1 MEPLRIGIVGF
12 GKIAQDAH
20 LPSIRGNSTF
30 ALAATASLRTGGASG
45 VAHFSTI
52 EDMLEHAPEI
62 AAVAICTPPQA
73 RYRAARL
80 ALERGKHV
88 LLEKPPC
95 SSVIELQHLVDLAKN
110 SRQTLYQTWHSR
122 HALAVGRTARELH
135 RRTLRRVRV
144 TWKEDVT
151 EWHPGQ
157 QWLWEAGGFGVF
169 DPGINALSIVTQL
182 VPEPLF
188 ARSAQLHVPSNCAT
202 PIAAELALETAS
214 GVSVEA
220 ALDFRHRGRPVWDI
234 EFETDQGLLKLADGG
249 NRLLLG
255 DEPVPAAGAV
265 LGGEYA
271 LIYRRFAE
279 LIARGESEV
288 DARPLACVA
297 DLYLVARHFTVE
309 PFSG

>member
-12 GKIAQDAH
+12 GKIARDAH
-20 LPSIRGNSTF
+20 LASIGGNSAFVLT
-30 ALAATASLRTGGASG
+30 ATASLRTEAAG
-45 VAHFSTI
+45 VAHFSTL
-52 EDMLEHAPEI
+52 EAMLEHVPNI
-62 AAVAICTPPQA
+62 AAVAICTPPQV

-95 SSVIELQHLVDLAKN
+95 SSLIELQHLIDLAKI
-110 SRQTLYQTWHSR
+110 SRRTLYQTWHSR
-122 HALAVGRTARELH
+122 HALAVGRTARELR

-157 QWLWEAGGFGVF
+157 QWLWEPGGFGVF

-182 VPEPLF
+182 IPEPLF
-188 ARSAQLHVPSNCAT
+188 ARSAQLHIPRNCAT
-202 PIAAELALETAS
+202 PIAAEVVLETAS

-220 ALDFRHRGRPVWDI
+220 ALDFRHRGTPVWDI
-234 EFETDQGLLKLADGG
+234 DFETDEGLITLAAGG

-255 DEPVPAAGAV
+255 EEPVPSGGAV
-265 LGGEYA
+265 LGGEYE

-279 LIARGESEV
+279 LIARGESEA

-297 DLYLVARHFTVE
+297 DLLLIARHFTVE
-309 PFSG
+309 PFAG